1 MIPDLIIPDH
11 RRRRGMAPS
20 SETLRKRTMTIG
32 DADARPQVAKV
43 FEPFLDCGRAGLR
56 FQRADLVDLRLHDA
70 HM

>member
-1 MIPDLIIPDH
+1 
-11 RRRRGMAPS
+11 
-20 SETLRKRTMTIG
+20 MTIG